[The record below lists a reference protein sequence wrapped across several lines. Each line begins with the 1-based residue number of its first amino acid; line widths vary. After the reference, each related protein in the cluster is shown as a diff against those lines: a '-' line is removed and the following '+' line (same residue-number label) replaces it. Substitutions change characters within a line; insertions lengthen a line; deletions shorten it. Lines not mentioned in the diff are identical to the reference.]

1 MERILNGVWVRKLKK
16 AFVVWL
22 TVDLNMCHSL
32 PGIEKGQD
40 DPYDNIQ
47 SQRQLGPF
55 SQVGGCK
62 EYNVYD
68 NLSVVLMYGNE
79 T

>member
-1 MERILNGVWVRKLKK
+1 MVR
-16 AFVVWL
+16 L

-32 PGIEKGQD
+32 PGIEKVQD
-40 DPYDNIQ
+40 DPYDDNIQ
-47 SQRQLGPF
+47 SQKQLGPF
-55 SQVGGCK
+55 TQGGGCE
-62 EYNVYD
+62 EYNGYD